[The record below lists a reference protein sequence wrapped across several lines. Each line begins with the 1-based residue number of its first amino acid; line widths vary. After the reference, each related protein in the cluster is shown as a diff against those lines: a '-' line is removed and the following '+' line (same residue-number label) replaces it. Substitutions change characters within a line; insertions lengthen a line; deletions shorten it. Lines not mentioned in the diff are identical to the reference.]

1 MIQMIEVKTAE
12 LIGPALDWA
21 VAKAIDLRVEI
32 YPEENPEGL
41 WQVQQVGLLGI
52 GPFWPHFKWE
62 QGGPLI
68 ERYAVQLEPW
78 AGYWVAKTDCR
89 LGSNHYA
96 KRDGES
102 PLIAACRAIVAAK
115 LGDVVSVPA
124 ELVGGAV

>member
-1 MIQMIEVKTAE
+1 MNQMIEVKTAE
-12 LIGPALDWA
+12 LTGPALDWA
-21 VAKAIDLRVEI
+21 VCLAA
-32 YPEENPEGL
+32 NGFSC
-41 WQVQQVGLLGI
+41 QVTSDYSTD
-52 GPFWPHFKWE
+52 WA

-68 ERYAVQLEPW
+68 EEYAVQLEPC

-115 LGDVVSVPA
+115 LGAVVSVPA
-124 ELVGGAV
+124 ELAGGTK